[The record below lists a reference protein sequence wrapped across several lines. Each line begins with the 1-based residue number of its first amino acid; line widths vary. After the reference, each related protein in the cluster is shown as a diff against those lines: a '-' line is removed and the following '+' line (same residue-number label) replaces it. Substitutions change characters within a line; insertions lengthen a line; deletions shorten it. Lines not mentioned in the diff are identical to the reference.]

1 MVYVLL
7 PATLLF
13 YYPWPISVWKNWTL
27 QVEDVWIEIRSAF
40 FALSQISLDNLRRF
54 LLLLSLVLF
63 SHFFLPSWFAALP
76 SSLPSLD
83 TVQTFLLFLHFSLI
97 SRFWTRLPPLFF
109 SLFLLLFTVVRSFVH
124 FLFFLL
130 HICFTSVHGCSHVFR
145 LSKKPPNSELP
156 SLARETRRKAPGG
169 RSAGPCSMPTA
180 AVSVA
185 VLPQAPPEIQ
195 K

>member
-63 SHFFLPSWFAALP
+63 SHFFFAFLICSTTVIPSFSWHCSNIP
-76 SSLPSLD
+76 SLPPFLFDFSFLN
-83 TVQTFLLFLHFSLI
+83 TFTS
-97 SRFWTRLPPLFF
+97 PFF

-145 LSKKPPNSELP
+145 LGKKPPNSELP